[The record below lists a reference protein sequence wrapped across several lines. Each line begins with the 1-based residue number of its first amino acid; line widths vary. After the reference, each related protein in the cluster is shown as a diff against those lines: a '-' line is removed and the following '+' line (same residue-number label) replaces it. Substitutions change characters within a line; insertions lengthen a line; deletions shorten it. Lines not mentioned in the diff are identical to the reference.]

1 MIGWWMALESIRLF
15 ERWDSVWQECT
26 TVTSYAKQLDQSRD
40 ALWHIDVLMT
50 ASLKE
55 SLIISELPTL

>member
-1 MIGWWMALESIRLF
+1 MAPESIRLF
-15 ERWDSVWQECT
+15 ERWDSVWQERT
-26 TVTSYAKQLDQSRD
+26 TVTSYAKPLDRSRD